1 MIVDQFHKKTFKGLD
16 FTKISKRIKF
26 LKWKIYGK
34 NKDILRRK
42 TGKEIEER
50 NGIKMEGLQ
59 RTERIHELH
68 RKRKNIKSVTEQ
80 KGSKKGNNEEDTF
93 GNKRRNI
100 GSESEVTENQ
110 ENGLRKEDRKRRRK
124 GLKELVRKQK
134 KKRRREEKSERE
146 LANEGINE
154 EMEEKVETSELTY
167 LYTKSVRKESEK
179 SKRTILHW
187 NGFAEKYEE
196 RIMEKIEGEKE
207 TVGMNRRMAT
217 RKVNDEIRR
226 ELSERYRK
234 RLNEDIETARK
245 ARYVVLEIG
254 TRQAGRIGVDTLRKA
269 NLDEI
274 EKEIY
279 GE

>member
-1 MIVDQFHKKTFKGLD
+1 MENLWQKQRYHER
-16 FTKISKRIKF
+16 KIS
-26 LKWKIYGK
+26 
-34 NKDILRRK
+34 
-42 TGKEIEER
+42 KEIEER
-50 NGIKMEGLQ
+50 NEIKTEGLQ
-59 RTERIHELH
+59 RTERKHELH
-68 RKRKNIKSVTEQ
+68 RKRKNIERVTEQ

-100 GSESEVTENQ
+100 ESESEVTEDQ

-179 SKRTILHW
+179 SKRATLYW

-196 RIMEKIEGEKE
+196 RIMEKIESEKE

-217 RKVNDEIRR
+217 KEVKDEIRR

-254 TRQAGRIGVDTLRKA
+254 TRQAGRIGMDTLRKA
-269 NLDEI
+269 NLDGI
-274 EKEIY
+274 ERKIY
-279 GE
+279 GK

>member
-1 MIVDQFHKKTFKGLD
+1 MENLWQKQRYNG
-16 FTKISKRIKF
+16 
-26 LKWKIYGK
+26 
-34 NKDILRRK
+34 RK
-42 TGKEIEER
+42 TGKEMKER
-50 NGIKMEGLQ
+50 NGIKTERLQ
-59 RTERIHELH
+59 RTERIYELP
-68 RKRKNIKSVTEQ
+68 RKRKNIEKVMEQ
-80 KGSKKGNNEEDTF
+80 KGSKKGNNEKDTDTF

-100 GSESEVTENQ
+100 ESESEVTENQ

-217 RKVNDEIRR
+217 KEVNDEIRR

-234 RLNEDIETARK
+234 RLNEDMETAIK
-245 ARYVVLEIG
+245 TRYVVLEIG
-254 TRQAGRIGVDTLRKA
+254 TRQAGRIGMDTLRKA

-274 EKEIY
+274 KREIY
-279 GE
+279 GK